1 MGKKKN
7 RKHSIIDGLPA
18 DLKEAV
24 EEMIKADFTYRE
36 IVEYI
41 RKNGFEISQ
50 SSVQRYASGLNAT
63 LQSLKMAQENFRVVM
78 EETEKYKN
86 LDVSDG
92 ILRLLSN
99 QVFQSINHLNE
110 EQLNDVDFD
119 TLMKNAVALTRA
131 IAYKKKIDIDSK
143 DILENGA
150 EQFQSML
157 YEVMADERPDLYR
170 EIKKYLKEHNSSA
183 GGGGYDKK
191 GADKN

>member
-1 MGKKKN
+1 MKKKN
-7 RKHSIIDGLPA
+7 RKHSKIDGLPS
-18 DLKEAV
+18 DIKEAV
-24 EEMIKADFTYRE
+24 EEMIKSDFTYKD
-36 IVEYI
+36 IVDYI
-41 RKNGFEISQ
+41 KNQGFEISQ
-50 SSVQRYASGLNAT
+50 SSVQRYASSLNET

-99 QVFQSINHLNE
+99 QIFQSINNFSD
-110 EQLNDVDFD
+110 EQLQNIDFD

-150 EQFQSML
+150 EQFQAML
-157 YEVMADERPDLYR
+157 YDVMANERPDLYC
-170 EIKKYLKEHNSSA
+170 EIKKYLKEKSQN
-183 GGGGYDKK
+183 
-191 GADKN
+191 

>member
-24 EEMIKADFTYRE
+24 NEMIKTDFTYRE
-36 IVEYI
+36 IVDYI
-41 RKNGFEISQ
+41 KKNGFEISQ
-50 SSVQRYASGLNAT
+50 SSVQRYASGLNET
-63 LQSLKMAQENFRVVM
+63 LQSLRLAQENFRAVM

-99 QVFQSINHLNE
+99 QIFQNINNMTE
-110 EQLNDVDFD
+110 EQVQEVDFE

-131 IAYKKKIDIDSK
+131 IAYKKKIDIDTK
-143 DILENGA
+143 EVLENGM
-150 EQFQSML
+150 EQFQSAL
-157 YEVMADERPDLYR
+157 YESMAAERPELYKEVR
-170 EIKKYLKEHNSSA
+170 KFLKEKQKA
-183 GGGGYDKK
+183 
-191 GADKN
+191 